1 MWQTSCSRANS
12 LFFSFSSMR
21 ASSPIR
27 ASRASCEGCILWLF
41 ALCDFSSLP
50 QRDSLLIGWVFC
62 TNSIRS
68 ITCEVWLLTWW
79 PSLSKKWRRHHYS
92 WYKPLWAHHS
102 PSIIQLTEDRQTTPQ
117 GFICPQPVSKQAQC
131 GFITIHSNQ
140 TTSDNDRATSS
151 IACVAGVS
159 FFGAR
164 GVILRTCPC
173 VFPPAH
179 CIKTDQNKFCSV
191 RPGRLPAQWCN
202 HLSYKQLAF
211 ANSVCQFFY
220 SGGWSDQG
228 SHPCIWHKFA
238 KNFFTSH

>member
-1 MWQTSCSRANS
+1 MKETPLQLVQTTVG
-12 LFFSFSSMR
+12 
-21 ASSPIR
+21 SP
-27 ASRASCEGCILWLF
+27 F
-41 ALCDFSSLP
+41 
-50 QRDSLLIGWVFC
+50 
-62 TNSIRS
+62 
-68 ITCEVWLLTWW
+68 
-79 PSLSKKWRRHHYS
+79 
-92 WYKPLWAHHS
+92 PLYYTTHW
-102 PSIIQLTEDRQTTPQ
+102 RQTDHTTGIYLSPTCFQ
-117 GFICPQPVSKQAQC
+117 TGSMW
-131 GFITIHSNQ
+131 IHHHPLKSDNKI
-140 TTSDNDRATSS
+140 SDNDSATSS
-151 IACVAGVS
+151 IACVAGAS